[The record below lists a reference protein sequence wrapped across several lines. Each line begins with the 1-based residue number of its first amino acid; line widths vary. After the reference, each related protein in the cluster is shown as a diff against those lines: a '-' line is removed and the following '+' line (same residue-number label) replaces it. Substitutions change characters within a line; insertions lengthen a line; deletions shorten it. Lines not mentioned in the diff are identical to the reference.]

1 MQDVDNPDIV
11 NNGEARNISRREYST
26 CSDYGAVWKC
36 TEDDYI
42 DVADSEKSS
51 RIIRYYAENGDE
63 IATDHQ
69 VHLYSP
75 GFVSIDFRRMSY
87 DPSHRLIRT
96 DYANGL
102 YSMMEWSCAGPL
114 WETDVRGLQTRYTY
128 DGAKRLVCVERDA
141 AVAVETAKALVLRKH
156 NQLNA

>member
-1 MQDVDNPDIV
+1 MTACMRPGRLKCRYQYENVQDVDNPDIV

-75 GFVSIDFRRMSY
+75 GFVSIDF
-87 DPSHRLIRT
+87 
-96 DYANGL
+96 
-102 YSMMEWSCAGPL
+102 AGCL
-114 WETDVRGLQTRYTY
+114 MILHIV
-128 DGAKRLVCVERDA
+128 
-141 AVAVETAKALVLRKH
+141 
-156 NQLNA
+156 